1 MKKLLAALLAAA
13 MITTAFAGCASSG
26 DSSSAADNNSSSQ
39 SESQSG
45 SESQSDAALS
55 GILKLS
61 GSTSMEKV
69 AKAWGEAFTAEN
81 PDVTVDVQLGG
92 SGAAVTNVN
101 DGVSDIGNLSRALK
115 DEEKEGLTENTV
127 ALDGIAVAVNPA
139 NGVEDLTIDQ
149 IKDIFL
155 GNITNW
161 SELGGS
167 DAEIVVVGRE
177 AGSGTRDG
185 FEEIVGVKDQVK
197 YDSELNETGQVKN
210 LVATNENAI
219 GYISLDY
226 VDDTVKALKVGGV
239 SPSEETI
246 KDGSYT
252 LQRPFIMV
260 TKGEGTE
267 LAQAFLEYVLSEAG
281 QEVAKTAG
289 CIPVI

>member
-13 MITTAFAGCASSG
+13 MITTAFAGCASSD

-115 DEEKEGLTENTV
+115 DEEKEGLT
-127 ALDGIAVAVNPA
+127 
-139 NGVEDLTIDQ
+139 
-149 IKDIFL
+149 
-155 GNITNW
+155 
-161 SELGGS
+161 
-167 DAEIVVVGRE
+167 
-177 AGSGTRDG
+177 
-185 FEEIVGVKDQVK
+185 
-197 YDSELNETGQVKN
+197 
-210 LVATNENAI
+210 
-219 GYISLDY
+219 
-226 VDDTVKALKVGGV
+226 
-239 SPSEETI
+239 
-246 KDGSYT
+246 
-252 LQRPFIMV
+252 
-260 TKGEGTE
+260 
-267 LAQAFLEYVLSEAG
+267 
-281 QEVAKTAG
+281 
-289 CIPVI
+289 

>member
-13 MITTAFAGCASSG
+13 MITTAFAGCASSD

-185 FEEIVGVKDQVK
+185 FEEIVGVKDEAQ

-252 LQRPFIMV
+252 LQRPF
-260 TKGEGTE
+260 TE

>member
-13 MITTAFAGCASSG
+13 MITTAFAGCASSD

-185 FEEIVGVKDQVK
+185 FEEIVGVKDEAQ

-219 GYISLDY
+219 GYISPGLCRRHRQ
-226 VDDTVKALKVGGV
+226 
-239 SPSEETI
+239 SFES
-246 KDGSYT
+246 
-252 LQRPFIMV
+252 RRR
-260 TKGEGTE
+260 
-267 LAQAFLEYVLSEAG
+267 
-281 QEVAKTAG
+281 
-289 CIPVI
+289 IPL

>member
-13 MITTAFAGCASSG
+13 MITTAFAGCASKENSSTPSEN
-26 DSSSAADNNSSSQ
+26 SSSAGSSS
-39 SESQSG
+39 
-45 SESQSDAALS
+45 SQSDAALS

-69 AKAWGEAFTAEN
+69 AKAWGEAFTAKN

-115 DEEKEGLTENTV
+115 DEEKNGLTENTV
-127 ALDGIAVAVNPA
+127 ALDGIAVAVNPN

-149 IKDIFL
+149 LKDIFL

-161 SELGGS
+161 SELGGK
-167 DAEIVVVGRE
+167 DASIVVVGRE

-185 FEEIVGVKDQVK
+185 FEEIVGVKDAAK
-197 YDSELNETGQVKN
+197 YQSELNETGQVKN

-219 GYISLDY
+219 GYVSLDY
-226 VDDTVKALKVGGV
+226 VDDSIKALKVGGV
-239 SPSEETI
+239 APSEATV

-252 LQRPFIMV
+252 LQRPFLMV
-260 TKGEGTE
+260 TKGEGSA
-267 LAQAFLEYVLSEAG
+267 LAQAFLTFALSDEG
-281 QEVAKTAG
+281 QEVAKSIG
-289 CIPVI
+289 CIPVN

>member
-13 MITTAFAGCASSG
+13 MITTAFAGCASSD

-139 NGVEDLTIDQ
+139 NGVEDLTLDQ

-185 FEEIVGVKDQVK
+185 FEEIVGVKDEAQ

-260 TKGEGTE
+260 TKGEGSE

>member
-13 MITTAFAGCASSG
+13 MITTAFAGCASSD

-139 NGVEDLTIDQ
+139 NGVEDLTLDQ

-226 VDDTVKALKVGGV
+226 VDDTVKALKVDGV
-239 SPSEETI
+239 TPSEETI

-260 TKGEGTE
+260 TKGEGSE
-267 LAQAFLEYVLSEAG
+267 LAQAFLEYVMSDAG

-289 CIPVI
+289 CIPIN

>member
-13 MITTAFAGCASSG
+13 MITTAFAGCASSD

-185 FEEIVGVKDQVK
+185 FEEIVGVKDEAQ

>member
-13 MITTAFAGCASSG
+13 MITTAFAGCASSD

-92 SGAAVTNVN
+92 SGAAVTIVN

-185 FEEIVGVKDQVK
+185 FEEIVGVKDEAQ

>member
-13 MITTAFAGCASSG
+13 MITTAFAGCASSD

-139 NGVEDLTIDQ
+139 NGVEDLTLDQ

-185 FEEIVGVKDQVK
+185 FEEIVGVKDEAQ